1 MRWPGRIH
9 NSVFAKLLLVII
21 IAGILINLL
30 MGAFFH
36 FAYTALAQTPLQK
49 NIIGYVNYL
58 IDDLGSPPDIM
69 RAEEIARRSSLKI
82 RYEGPNMT
90 WATSQEIPFPEAR
103 GFRVWHEG
111 PDMRIGRYRGYHL
124 LMVKRGEDR
133 FTFQMA
139 REVEPEGAFYFLAGV
154 LVILY
159 SGVLAGAYLIIRRI
173 LQPVKA
179 LSKGVSEVLRGNLD
193 YQVPHEGADELK
205 DLAQGFNAM
214 TRQVRDML
222 KTKEQLL
229 YNVSHELRS
238 PLTRIKI
245 ALELLSPSEARRNI
259 DDDVV
264 QMEKMIYQI
273 LENARGKSL
282 AKQLTFEKIDIIG
295 LIKDVSTDFQNRPPG
310 IVLKKFFFKIE
321 MVVDP
326 EQIKTVL
333 NNILDN
339 AVKFSDTT
347 SKPVEISVFDEKEN
361 FTIQVKDHGIGI
373 AEEEI
378 PLVFEPFYRADRS
391 RGKGAGGFGLG
402 LSLCKVIMEAHR
414 GKIKLK
420 SRLNEGTVVF
430 LFFPKCRMEDAD
442 QG

>member
-1 MRWPGRIH
+1 MKWPGRIH

-21 IAGILINLL
+21 IAGTLINLL

-36 FAYTALAQTPLQK
+36 FAYTTLAQTPLQK
-49 NIIGYVNYL
+49 NIIRYVNYL
-58 IDDLGSPPDIM
+58 IDDLGTPPDIA

-90 WATSQEIPFPEAR
+90 WATSQDIPFPEAR

-111 PDMRIGRYRGYHL
+111 PDLRIGRYRGFHL

-139 REVEPEGAFYFLAGV
+139 HELEPEGAFYFLTGV
-154 LVILY
+154 LVILF
-159 SGVLAGAYLIIRRI
+159 SGVLAGAYLMIRRI

-179 LSKGVSEVLRGNLD
+179 LSKGVSEVSRGNLD
-193 YQVPHEGADELK
+193 YQVPHEGADELN

-229 YNVSHELRS
+229 YDVSHELRS

-273 LENARGKSL
+273 LETARGKSL
-282 AKQLTFEKIDIIG
+282 AKQLTFEKIDILG
-295 LIKDVSTDFQNRPPG
+295 LIKDVSSDFQNRPPG
-310 IVLKKFFFKIE
+310 IVLKELPAGID
-321 MVVDP
+321 MVADP

-339 AVKFSDTT
+339 AIKFSDSN
-347 SKPVEISVFDEKEN
+347 SKPVEISIFDEKDD
-361 FTIQVKDHGIGI
+361 FTIQVKDYGIGI
-373 AEEEI
+373 SKEEV
-378 PLVFEPFYRADRS
+378 PLVFEPFYRVDRS

-402 LSLCKVIMEAHR
+402 LSLCKVIVEAHR

-420 SRLNEGTVVF
+420 SRLNEGTVVS
-430 LFFPKCRMEDAD
+430 LFFPKCRMENAD
-442 QG
+442 KG